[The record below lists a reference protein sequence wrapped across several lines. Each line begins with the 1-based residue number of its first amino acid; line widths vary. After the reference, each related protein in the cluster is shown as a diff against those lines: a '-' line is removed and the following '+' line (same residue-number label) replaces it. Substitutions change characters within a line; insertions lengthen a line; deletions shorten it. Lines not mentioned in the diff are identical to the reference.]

1 MTTLD
6 DIDLSNLKDPAGYF
20 DLVEVVGNGTYGQV
34 YKGRH
39 KRTGQLA
46 AIKIMSVTEDE
57 EEEIKLEINVL
68 RKYSNHVNV
77 ARYYGAFIKKMHEGQ
92 DDQLWLVMEFCGA
105 GSVTDLV
112 KATKTKSLKEDWI
125 AYICREVLTGVQ
137 HLHQNH
143 VIHRDIKGQNILLTE
158 NAEVKL
164 VDFGVSAQLDRTV
177 GRRNTFI
184 GTPYWMAPEVIVCD
198 EQPDATYDNRCDMWS
213 IGITAIEMAEA
224 QPPLCDMHPM
234 RALFLIPR
242 SEPPRLRS
250 KRSWSKKF
258 RDFVTVCLIKDYLQ
272 RPTAEQLLQHDFV
285 RGFKQQERKIRI
297 EIKDF
302 IDRTRRRRGELEDEF
317 GPYGNEGDDLDLA
330 AILADEEQGDTLIE
344 GAPGATLRRNLT
356 MMQGGEPASP
366 SPRDTEFERHSFLL
380 KDENAEQTIKR
391 NRIEDQKQS
400 KLQVP
405 DPRSGLAVGRQ
416 AAVDQSAQRS
426 IDQLSYQQSARKHEP
441 PRQQP
446 QQSQYEQQQQR
457 REFNTPAVREPH
469 TQHHSNQQEDTSRQQ
484 QSEQRPRAQ
493 PYASS
498 QATYQAAAASK
509 DEGTLRQQSSTVP
522 QPYDHFETLNR
533 LVDEMEAVD
542 FQKEKWR
549 KDAEDSH
556 SISSANSLDGLMPR
570 QLGSNLPDVLPMHQH
585 HLQARGVS
593 ASMGNLSTDSSSSTQ
608 SDDRKKDGR
617 NLTRRATSP
626 EPNISV
632 NVSPE
637 RASMAMDDSVKPQIK
652 KYKYKF
658 RSDILSAALWG
669 VNLLIGTDNGL
680 YLLDRS
686 GNDKVFPMISRRRF
700 QQIDVIENLNV
711 LVTISGKHN
720 KLRVYYLSSLKNKIV
735 KGEEVEKQRQ
745 RQYTTVGD
753 FEGCTHYKLVNFHR
767 IKFLAIAV
775 DYSIEVYAWAPKP
788 YHRFM
793 AFKSFRTLIHRP
805 LLVNMA
811 IETDNSK
818 LRVVYASEIGFHGVD
833 LDSAS
838 VYDIHVPLK
847 GESIR
852 AHSIIP
858 LPGSNGRTILLCYE
872 DEGAYFS
879 TAGRKVKDA
888 TIRWGEPPH
897 AVAQVGNGQ
906 IMGWGEKAIEVR
918 NLQTGMLDSVFMH
931 KRRQVF
937 RFLCERNEKVFFAST
952 SGSGS
957 QVFFMTLSSEYK
969 NFV

>member
-1 MTTLD
+1 MSSLD
-6 DIDLSNLKDPAGYF
+6 DIDLSNLKEPAGYF

-68 RKYSNHVNV
+68 RKYSNHLNI
-77 ARYYGAFIKKMHEGQ
+77 ARYYGAFIKKMMEGQ

-112 KATKTKSLKEDWI
+112 KATKTKSVKEDWI

-213 IGITAIEMAEA
+213 VGITAIEMAES

-242 SEPPRLRS
+242 SDPPKLRS
-250 KRSWSKKF
+250 KRSWSRKF

-302 IDRTRRRRGELEDEF
+302 IDRTRRRRGELEDEY

-330 AILADEEQGDTLIE
+330 AILVDEEQGDTLIE

-366 SPRDTEFERHSFLL
+366 SPRD
-380 KDENAEQTIKR
+380 KDFDAPPFAAKNEESDQTIKR
-391 NRIEDQKQS
+391 NKMEES
-400 KLQVP
+400 KSSQLRVP
-405 DPRSGLAVGRQ
+405 E
-416 AAVDQSAQRS
+416 
-426 IDQLSYQQSARKHEP
+426 ARP
-441 PRQQP
+441 APSP
-446 QQSQYEQQQQR
+446 VQQQ
-457 REFNTPAVREPH
+457 A
-469 TQHHSNQQEDTSRQQ
+469 
-484 QSEQRPRAQ
+484 PRAQ
-493 PYASS
+493 ASRQPPPQS
-498 QATYQAAAASK
+498 DSRQSDSRQSHRSHQREQTPRQEATPKYQPPQERQPVRPQPAPQPAPQPQRVVQQEAQ
-509 DEGTLRQQSSTVP
+509 DDGTLRRDVL
-522 QPYDHFETLNR
+522 QPPDYVAPPYEHFDTLNR
-533 LVDEMEAVD
+533 LVSEMEAINM
-542 FQKEKWR
+542 
-549 KDAEDSH
+549 AEDNTIKQQSKRRQKDTEDSQ
-556 SISSANSLDGLMPR
+556 SITSDSSLEGLMARP
-570 QLGSNLPDVLPMHQH
+570 LTSNLPDVLPMQQH

-593 ASMGNLSTDSSSSTQ
+593 ASVGNLSTDSSSSTQ
-608 SDDRKKDGR
+608 SDDRKKVAKQAS
-617 NLTRRATSP
+617 RRATTP

-637 RASMAMDDSVKPQIK
+637 RASVAIDDSAMPQIK

-686 GNDKVFPMISRRRF
+686 GNDKVFPLISRRRF
-700 QQIDVIENLNV
+700 HQIDVIENLNV

-720 KLRVYYLSSLKNKIV
+720 KLRVYYLSYLKNKIV
-735 KGEEVEKQRQ
+735 KGEESEKQRQ

-753 FEGCTHYKLVNFHR
+753 LQGCTHYKLVNFHR

-775 DYSIEVYAWAPKP
+775 DFAIEVYAWAPKP
-788 YHRFM
+788 YHKFM

-838 VYDIHVPLK
+838 VYDIHVPLR
-847 GESIR
+847 GEPIR

-879 TAGRKVKDA
+879 TAGKKVKDA

-897 AVAQVGNGQ
+897 SVAQVGSNQ

-918 NLQTGMLDSVFMH
+918 NLQTGTLDSVFMQ
-931 KRRQVF
+931 KRRQMF

-952 SGSGS
+952 SGTGS
-957 QVFFMTLSSEYK
+957 QVFFMTLSSEFK